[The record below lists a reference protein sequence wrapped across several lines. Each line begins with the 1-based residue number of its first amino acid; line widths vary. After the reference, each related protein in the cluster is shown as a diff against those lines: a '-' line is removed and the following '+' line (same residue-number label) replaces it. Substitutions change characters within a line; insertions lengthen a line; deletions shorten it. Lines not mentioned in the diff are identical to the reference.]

1 MKNYVTG
8 PLCLGSWILE
18 NLSKLGA
25 SKYPGNYPF
34 VQENTA
40 EVRRI
45 SGKQCRGWYEFFAE
59 MNFTWRVSG
68 CGVIGRWLI
77 WESERHKN
85 IKECIVVVTNP
96 FSFIQ
101 LCLAT
106 ASLKSPGRENP
117 SIRIWEAKC
126 VPCLLHF
133 KVLYA
138 RYFKQPQL
146 SNLFYSIATYFI

>member
-1 MKNYVTG
+1 MEKQK
-8 PLCLGSWILE
+8 IRKKE
-18 NLSKLGA
+18 NLRKIGKTKILKLGNLWKLGA
-25 SKYPGNYPF
+25 SKYPGTQQRSGAYL
-34 VQENTA
+34 ENN
-40 EVRRI
+40 VGDDM
-45 SGKQCRGWYEFFAE
+45 SFFAE

-101 LCLAT
+101 LCLAS